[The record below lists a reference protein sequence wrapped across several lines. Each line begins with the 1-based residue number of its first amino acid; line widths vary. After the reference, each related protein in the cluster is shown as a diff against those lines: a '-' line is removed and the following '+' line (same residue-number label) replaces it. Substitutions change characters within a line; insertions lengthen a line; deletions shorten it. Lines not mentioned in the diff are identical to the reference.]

1 VEFGVSNV
9 DRKPNR
15 RLERTRHERA
25 SLLSRVGEPL
35 GAKAPDRT
43 EMKAI
48 NLKPLS
54 LAHLLVLAL
63 TCIAAFAQD
72 RAENKGKYSVAGL
85 DDDREVEQFF
95 LAFKKGIADDDKE
108 MVGSMIAFPI
118 KVTLT
123 NGYMVTL
130 RNKAGFIR
138 AYDRVFDK
146 RFKKIILQTQAED
159 LWAKFSGVAMPHGE
173 IWINGVLKDK
183 RNIENYQ
190 IKITTINNIGYRGKH
205 GNGGER

>member
-1 VEFGVSNV
+1 
-9 DRKPNR
+9 
-15 RLERTRHERA
+15 
-25 SLLSRVGEPL
+25 
-35 GAKAPDRT
+35 
-43 EMKAI
+43 
-48 NLKPLS
+48 
-54 LAHLLVLAL
+54 
-63 TCIAAFAQD
+63 
-72 RAENKGKYSVAGL
+72 
-85 DDDREVEQFF
+85 
-95 LAFKKGIADDDKE
+95 
-108 MVGSMIAFPI
+108 
-118 KVTLT
+118 
-123 NGYMVTL
+123 MVTL